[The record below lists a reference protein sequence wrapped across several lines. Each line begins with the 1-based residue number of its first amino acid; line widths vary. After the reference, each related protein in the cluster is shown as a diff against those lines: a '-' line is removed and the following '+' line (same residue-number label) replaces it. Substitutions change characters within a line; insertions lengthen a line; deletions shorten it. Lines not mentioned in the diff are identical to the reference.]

1 MSSVLSGFAQPVTNN
16 FKVDASGTI
25 MWSGETPTLAR
36 ENLLNVLDAS
46 QYVQVSRSVVLF
58 DTALNLAAGATD
70 LANTGTGSVVLT
82 QYETLKDM
90 GEQLYLGLQGDES
103 ALIAFRLVQRVNATP
118 LDGVGNGAVGFVC
131 VQNSLNDG
139 TLSVKVSRV

>member
-1 MSSVLSGFAQPVTNN
+1 MSSVLSGFAQPVTKN
-16 FKVDASGTI
+16 FKVDATTTI
-25 MWSGETPTLAR
+25 MWSGATPALAR
-36 ENLLNVLDAS
+36 ENLVAQLNAS
-46 QYVQVSRSVVLF
+46 QYVRLSTSMVLF
-58 DTALNLAAGATD
+58 DTQANLSNAADD
-70 LANTGTGSVVLT
+70 LANLPGSVVLT

-118 LDGVGNGAVGFVC
+118 AYGVGNGDVGFVC

-139 TLSVKVSRV
+139 PLGVKVSRV